1 MMENAQRNQ
10 QLHVPTQRLV
20 IVFKEMGEGGV
31 DKQGGGRGDV
41 PRISPLSQTSK
52 ATPMERYI
60 NELTLDITVKTD
72 V

>member
-1 MMENAQRNQ
+1 M
-10 QLHVPTQRLV
+10 
-20 IVFKEMGEGGV
+20 